1 MDKLGIIEHFQ
12 GIVDKR
18 DSKNRKHNL
27 LEIIVMTIC
36 AVCAGCDDY
45 CEIALFCKS
54 KEGWFKNFL
63 ELKNGIASHDTFNRV
78 ISLIEPKQFE
88 KCFIEWVGTT
98 NKISK
103 GQVVAIDGKT
113 LRGSKDGDIKA
124 IHMVSAW
131 ANTNKLVLGQIKTEE
146 KSNEITAIPELLD
159 LLDVSGCIITID
171 AMGCQTKIV
180 DKIVSKSADY
190 VLAVKG
196 NQGSLSED
204 IQLFFEEKLP
214 SKMKYV
220 THDYYKT
227 LEKDHGRVEK
237 REYYITE
244 EIAWLLE
251 RHPKWKNLKSIGIA
265 KSTVEIDDKKREDIR
280 FYISSLPGN
289 AIQFGDAVRGHWGIE
304 NSLHWVLDVAFHED
318 ANRVRKDHSAENFA
332 VIRHI
337 SLNLIKQESSKISIK
352 NKRKL
357 CGYDDDFRYKIIFGE
372 KLT

>member
-1 MDKLGIIEHFQ
+1 MDKAGIIEHFK
-12 GIVDKR
+12 GIEDKR
-18 DSKNRKHNL
+18 DTKSQKHNL

-54 KEGWFKNFL
+54 KEEWFKNFL
-63 ELKNGIASHDTFNRV
+63 ELKNGVASHDTFNRV
-78 ISLIEPKQFE
+78 ISRIEPKQFE
-88 KCFIEWVGTT
+88 KCFMEWVSTT

-146 KSNEITAIPELLD
+146 KSNEITAIPELLE
-159 LLDVSGCIITID
+159 LLDVSGCIVTID

-180 DKIVSKSADY
+180 EKIVSKSADY

-204 IQLFFEEKLP
+204 IELFFEEKLP
-214 SKMKYV
+214 HKMKDV
-220 THDYYKT
+220 AHDYYKT
-227 LEKDHGRVEK
+227 VEKDHGRIEK

-244 EIAWLLE
+244 EIGWLIE

-265 KSTVEIDDKKREDIR
+265 KSTVQIGEKKREDIR

-289 AIQFGDAVRGHWGIE
+289 ATQFGDAVRGHWGIE

-318 ANRVRKDHSAENFA
+318 ANRIRKDHSAENFA

-337 SLNLIKQESSKISIK
+337 SLNLIKQDSSKISIK

-372 KLT
+372 KLI